1 VRTSRRA
8 NGGVAIAATE
18 PIAAP
23 VSTTERVARVLL
35 CFTADS
41 AWLGVSEIARELGL
55 GKAVVHRIL
64 QTLVEAAILVYRADR
79 RTYGLG
85 PAAIALGRRAT
96 ANSEVRT
103 AAMPAI
109 SRLASVTGETTI
121 LSTRVGYQRVYV
133 GQVESSQ
140 AIRITIRV
148 GESVPLTA
156 GATGNAILAFMP
168 DADIELA
175 LTVPVQQYTSSTIV
189 DPAEI
194 RDRLALIRERGWATT
209 SGSIAVPVFGL
220 DPEPAGAL
228 SVGVLATRDAGT
240 DEQLAR
246 LVVEAGEQASAAL
259 RALQRG

>member
-1 VRTSRRA
+1 MS
-8 NGGVAIAATE
+8 AAS
-18 PIAAP
+18 AP
-23 VSTTERVARVLL
+23 PASTTERVARVLL

-41 AWLGVSEIARELGL
+41 SWLGVSEIARELGL

-64 QTLVEAAILVYRADR
+64 QTLVESAILVYRADR

-96 ANSEVRT
+96 ANSDVRT

-109 SRLASVTGETTI
+109 SRLASITGETTI
-121 LSTRVGYQRVYV
+121 LSTRVGYRRVYV

-140 AIRITIRV
+140 AIRITIRL

-168 DADIELA
+168 EADIDLA
-175 LTVPVQQYTSSTIV
+175 LTVPVQQYTPTTVV
-189 DPAEI
+189 DETAI
-194 RDRLALIRERGWATT
+194 RERLAVIRERGWATT
-209 SGSIAVPVFGL
+209 SGERVPMSRSIAVPVFGL

-228 SVGVLATRDAGT
+228 SVGVLATREAGT
-240 DEQLAR
+240 DQQLAR
-246 LVVEAGEQASAAL
+246 LVVEAGEEASHAL